1 MTLVRPVLVGL
12 KPSPFREALAD
23 WVRDQG
29 RETFVT
35 GEAVQALSWARARPE
50 GVSFLDR
57 DLERLDGEEAWRV
70 VHRVVGYRLVLMAAE
85 RTNELWFSALAE
97 GVGTVLP
104 LPTERDVVLTAL
116 RLASDR

>member
-35 GEAVQALSWARARPE
+35 GEAAQALSWARARPE

-70 VHRVVGYRLVLMAAE
+70 VHRVVGRRLVLMATE

-104 LPTERDVVLTAL
+104 LPTERDVVLMAL

>member
-1 MTLVRPVLVGL
+1 VLVGL
-12 KPSPFREALAD
+12 KPSPFRETLAD
-23 WVRDQG
+23 WLRGQG

-35 GEAVQALSWARARPE
+35 GQAAEAVSWARARPE

-57 DLERLDGEEAWRV
+57 DLDRLDGEEAWRV
-70 VHRVVGYRLVLMAAE
+70 VHRVVGRRLVLMATE
-85 RTNELWFSALAE
+85 RTNDLWFSALAE

-116 RLASDR
+116 RLASNR